1 MLLVV
6 LLAFLVGTAGGTRV
20 VFSRVPVDTIVADHY
35 AAAVTND
42 PAHAALYGDAYA

>member
-1 MLLVV
+1 
-6 LLAFLVGTAGGTRV
+6 
-20 VFSRVPVDTIVADHY
+20 VADHY